1 MKAVFDE
8 RLSLEH
14 DIAQNQSTQ
23 SLISQLLEET
33 QMLQQAIQANKTQL
47 KLLRN
52 ENLKEMLK
60 NTELELSS
68 ANERVK
74 QNQTEMTYLEESAGK
89 ASDEILEQRVKLA
102 LLEFKRANAIVNLK
116 ELEKSLK
123 EAKESLN
130 ATILKAKE
138 SGERIAAAKSASD
151 IQDEIRLTDG
161 HLAALSD
168 VTEDIERQYE
178 SYSKLYLELKEKT
191 QLVAGEPRENS

>member
-1 MKAVFDE
+1 MTKTRKASAKSKRKNRTYLTSFSTQQNQTEALKGNMKAVFDE

-33 QMLQQAIQANKTQL
+33 QMLQQAIQANKTKL

-74 QNQTEMTYLEESAGK
+74 QNQSEMTYLEESAGK

-123 EAKESLN
+123 EAKEN
-130 ATILKAKE
+130 
-138 SGERIAAAKSASD
+138 
-151 IQDEIRLTDG
+151 
-161 HLAALSD
+161 
-168 VTEDIERQYE
+168 
-178 SYSKLYLELKEKT
+178 SKRDN
-191 QLVAGEPRENS
+191 P